1 MIQNESMAASSSCSR
16 RRHDDNNISTTA
28 SQIISAVAIAI
39 GCIICLMLL
48 LSSSNQSNNHRS
60 SRRLFATY
68 FSNDENYE
76 PLASA
81 AVAGTAEKTPSEAQ
95 LLAAQQDNYNRRQ
108 LSKHL
113 KQLKQNDP
121 TQQQPQYH
129 VDYTKYSCDSMNDP
143 SLLTKLMLQ
152 QEQKRVR
159 LKETDENNNT
169 SDKIDDRKTSSLPT
183 NNEQPQQQQQQQQLL
198 IDKCQFAKTC
208 NDGQGVGFGSR
219 LFCSTT
225 STSTFYSTI
234 SNTLTIILLLTT
246 LLLLFR
252 LLNST
257 TDEFFS
263 PGLELFSLKL
273 GLPPRFAGVTLLA
286 LGNGAPDVAAT
297 MNATLDSHEGYLMA
311 LGELTGT
318 SMFVSG
324 VILGVIVSLDST
336 TTITNPARRN
346 CSDKDHVE
354 GKEDEERGKDGT
366 NTTPSHTTDDDDDM
380 IIQPNKNETRSGGVV
395 GVDKVV
401 VGVPCQ
407 GPLLR
412 DIAMLMLVC
421 IVSMSYLERGVVD
434 YGFVHTLLAMYAVY
448 VLTVLGADIYHLF
461 YHLPMVRRSESGVSL
476 CNAAVV
482 EGGEGGRGSGEE
494 DDGHEKNATVCSSDE
509 DRNDGLVTNE
519 QTPLVV
525 ATTHQ
530 HHDQHQHNH
539 QLRHHHSQP
548 VPVHH
553 HSIRDSVIE
562 AMSNYSCDEER
573 QREEQIIIFH
583 PHHAVH
589 PHHENGPML
598 LRDIFRR
605 GPLATRRG
613 GVGSVGGGKTQSAR
627 QTIRKSVSDGITS
640 FHSWSSS
647 NSAPV
652 NTDNDVA
659 TSSSSNHA
667 KQMISSLDDVT
678 TPVISGPLLS
688 ESNSQED
695 TQSTTESQINNEQ
708 SNDHSRMNASATKP
722 NSWGEAWKSNVQEF
736 KEHWNDFFL
745 DIYCN
750 EENGKMDVILLSMEL
765 PFTIIR
771 KVSPSFCVVYRV

>member
-1 MIQNESMAASSSCSR
+1 
-16 RRHDDNNISTTA
+16 
-28 SQIISAVAIAI
+28 
-39 GCIICLMLL
+39 
-48 LSSSNQSNNHRS
+48 
-60 SRRLFATY
+60 
-68 FSNDENYE
+68 
-76 PLASA
+76 
-81 AVAGTAEKTPSEAQ
+81 
-95 LLAAQQDNYNRRQ
+95 
-108 LSKHL
+108 
-113 KQLKQNDP
+113 
-121 TQQQPQYH
+121 
-129 VDYTKYSCDSMNDP
+129 MNDP
-143 SLLTKLMLQ
+143 NLVTKLMMQ
-152 QEQKRVR
+152 QAKRERVVRRR
-159 LKETDENNNT
+159 LKETDENNNIS
-169 SDKIDDRKTSSLPT
+169 SDKIDDGKTSSLPT
-183 NNEQPQQQQQQQQLL
+183 NEQPQQQLL

-225 STSTFYSTI
+225 SSSSKSSFYSTI

-324 VILGVIVSLDST
+324 VILGVIVSLDT
-336 TTITNPARRN
+336 TTVTTATATTPKS

-354 GKEDEERGKDGT
+354 GKNDEERGKDGT
-366 NTTPSHTTDDDDDM
+366 NTSPTPNTTTDDDDM
-380 IIQPNKNETRSGGVV
+380 IIQGG
-395 GVDKVV
+395 GNDHKV

-434 YGFVHTLLAMYAVY
+434 YGFVYTLLAMYAVY

-482 EGGEGGRGSGEE
+482 EEGGGGRGSGED
-494 DDGHEKNATVCSSDE
+494 DDGDEKNGAVCSSDE

-525 ATTHQ
+525 VATTHQ
-530 HHDQHQHNH
+530 HHHDQHQHNH

-605 GPLATRRG
+605 GPVATRRG
-613 GVGSVGGGKTQSAR
+613 SVGSVGVGKSQSAR

-652 NTDNDVA
+652 NTA
-659 TSSSSNHA
+659 SSHA
-667 KQMISSLDDVT
+667 KQMISSLDVVT
-678 TPVISGPLLS
+678 SPVISGHLS

-695 TQSTTESQINNEQ
+695 TQSTTESQTNNEQ